1 MFGGEIF
8 QRDIFEGS
16 VELVIVELFGL
27 RVFGLFW
34 EVDLE
39 VEEG

>member
-1 MFGGEIF
+1 MGEIF
-8 QRDIFEGS
+8 ETDIFEGS
-16 VELVIVELFGL
+16 VEFVIVELFGL
-27 RVFGLFW
+27 RVFGLFL